1 MSEVTIDK
9 IQLGKDF
16 ENKTLA
22 YKRLIQEVQAIIK
35 KKLADEPIDIFGI
48 YERRKKFDSFYKKII
63 RKNFQSDFFNK
74 VVDIAGVRIVCKY
87 YSELDF
93 IEKCIDEKFNV
104 IQKEKKITALKINE
118 FGYLSDHYIVKLR
131 KEKTKETEKDL
142 LDLKCEIQVRTILM
156 HSWATVSHDLDYKQE
171 ESLPEDLKKEMYAI
185 SGLLYIADQRFNSFK
200 SALLPKFQE
209 KMETIPQSINLQ
221 QNITTEK
228 LVEYLHWKFPERS
241 IGKVRDYIT
250 FSMELNDMNYSILED
265 VNNVITK
272 ASEVLLAYEKK
283 YPPNSIPKSQYDRV
297 GSSRICIG
305 MADTQHKKSK
315 NFYVIDLSTFRNMLD
330 N

>member
-1 MSEVTIDK
+1 LSGVTIDK

-22 YKRLIQEVQAIIK
+22 YKRLIEEVQEIIK
-35 KKLADEPIDIFGI
+35 KKLADEPIDIFDI
-48 YERRKKFDSFYKKII
+48 YGRPKKFDSFYKKII

-74 VVDIAGVRIVCKY
+74 VEDVAGVRIICQY
-87 YSELDF
+87 YSELDL

-104 IQKEKKITALKINE
+104 IRKDKKITALEINE

-131 KEKTKETEKDL
+131 KETTNDTEKDL

-156 HSWATVSHDLDYKQE
+156 HSWATVSLDIDYKQE
-171 ESLPEDLKKEMYAI
+171 ESLPEDIKKEMYAI

-200 SALLPKFQE
+200 SSLIPRLQE
-209 KMETIPQSINLQ
+209 KKEIIPPSITLQ

-228 LVEYLHWKFPERS
+228 LVEYLQWKFPERS
-241 IGKVRDYIT
+241 MGKFSDYVT
-250 FSMELNDMNYSILED
+250 FSIELTDMNYNTLED

-272 ASEVLLAYEKK
+272 AGEVLLAYEKK
-283 YPPNSIPKSQYDRV
+283 YPPNSIPKSQYDTI
-297 GSSRICIG
+297 GSARICIG
-305 MADTQHKKSK
+305 IADTQNKKSE
-315 NFYVIDLSTFRNMLD
+315 NFYVIDLSAFRNMLED
-330 N
+330 

>member
-1 MSEVTIDK
+1 MSGVTIDK

-22 YKRLIQEVQAIIK
+22 YKRLIEEVQAIIK
-35 KKLADEPIDIFGI
+35 KKLTDEPIDIFDI
-48 YERRKKFDSFYKKII
+48 PERLKKFDSFYKKII
-63 RKNFQSDFFNK
+63 RKNFRSDFFNK
-74 VVDIAGVRIVCKY
+74 VEDIAGVRIICEY
-87 YSELDF
+87 YSELDL

-104 IQKEKKITALKINE
+104 IKKEKKITALEINE

-131 KEKTKETEKDL
+131 KETTNNTEEDL

-171 ESLPEDLKKEMYAI
+171 VSLPEHLKKEMYAI

-200 SALLPKFQE
+200 DALLPKLGE
-209 KMETIPQSINLQ
+209 KKEVMPPSITLQ

-228 LVEYLHWKFPERS
+228 LVEYLQWKFPERS
-241 IGKVRDYIT
+241 IGKIRDHVIL
-250 FSMELNDMNYSILED
+250 SIELIDMNYSTLED
-265 VNNVITK
+265 VDNVITK

-283 YPPNSIPKSQYDRV
+283 YPPNSILKSQYDSV
-297 GSSRICIG
+297 GSARICIG
-305 MADTQHKKSK
+305 IADTQNKKSE
-315 NFYVIDLSTFRNMLD
+315 NFYVIDLSAFRSMVED
-330 N
+330 